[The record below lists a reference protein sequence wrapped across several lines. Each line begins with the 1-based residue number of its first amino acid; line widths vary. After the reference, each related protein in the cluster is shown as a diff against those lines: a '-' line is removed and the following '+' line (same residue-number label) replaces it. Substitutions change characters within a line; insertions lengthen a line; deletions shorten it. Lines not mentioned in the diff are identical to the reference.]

1 MTPNPTTKKGRLIMD
16 ITTISA
22 TLSPDDQQAIRA
34 AVETLH
40 QKLPFLID
48 LTMDYRRAIAKL
60 GDKTQGFVQKAW
72 EIANEHEHMFAQAF
86 LDEMRKDAQLL
97 DALSPIE
104 RSIQTPA
111 KKLNDTKMQVGAEAY
126 AAART
131 VYLVTGSGR
140 LKSPHPPNPLQP
152 PRLTSKACLTGLRSR
167 RSESRSRLICL

>member
-1 MTPNPTTKKGRLIMD
+1 MD

>member
-1 MTPNPTTKKGRLIMD
+1 MD

-104 RSIQTPA
+104 RSIQTLA

-131 VYLVTGSGR
+131 VYIVTKTPFAKAALRDASDDLARHYGR
-140 LKSPHPPNPLQP
+140 KRKTEASTPTQP
-152 PRLTSKACLTGLRSR
+152 TPTTTAHS
-167 RSESRSRLICL
+167 

>member
-1 MTPNPTTKKGRLIMD
+1 MD

-48 LTMDYRRAIAKL
+48 LTTDYRRAIAKL

-131 VYLVTGSGR
+131 VYAATKTPLSEAAMRTAADDLGKRFGR
-140 LKSPHPPNPLQP
+140 RARAAAQPATPPPTPSAPPATTHP
-152 PRLTSKACLTGLRSR
+152 
-167 RSESRSRLICL
+167 